1 MRTARATQK
10 QANMA
15 LEVGKSAL
23 LGVIIS
29 FVLVVLYAVALKEE
43 LLQVFRLVN
52 NYLYPGGIFI
62 FDFNTDYKYRE
73 VIGNTTIAYSG
84 PPVQKAAVAVWGAG
98 GYALRCTGVHSVFRR
113 CGHAVREHSAAL

>member
-43 LLQVFRLVN
+43 LLQVSTMGVR
-52 NYLYPGGIFI
+52 
-62 FDFNTDYKYRE
+62 
-73 VIGNTTIAYSG
+73 AYSG

-98 GYALRCTGVHSVFRR
+98 GYALRYTGVHSVFRR